1 MLLKRIVAATALIT
15 FLVAAGCG
23 GGTFS
28 RGQFQGHVVG
38 KTEDEIVSRVGKPA
52 EVDAKDP
59 NKPRWIYKEKTFDP
73 DNFNAVDSRTTII
86 LDKDPSGKLVGRD
99 VLFG

>member
-1 MLLKRIVAATALIT
+1 MLKKALAALVLGV
-15 FLVAAGCG
+15 FFVAAGCG

-38 KTEDEIVSRVGKPA
+38 KVEEDIVSRVGKPD
-52 EVDAKDP
+52 EVEAKDP
-59 NKPRWIYKEKTFDP
+59 NKPRWIYKAKTFDP
-73 DNFNAVDSRTTII
+73 DNLNAVDQKTII
-86 LDKDPSGKLVGRD
+86 ILERDAQGKLVGRD